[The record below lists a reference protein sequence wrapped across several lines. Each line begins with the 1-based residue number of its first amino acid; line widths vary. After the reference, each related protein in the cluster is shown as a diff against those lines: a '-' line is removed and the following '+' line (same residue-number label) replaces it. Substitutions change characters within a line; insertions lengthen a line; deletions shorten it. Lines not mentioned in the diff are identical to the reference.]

1 LGVWSRLKKAH
12 KNEEISPMSHM
23 RSRNHNRQQQDK
35 KEQQIRLMTYGSI
48 GLLFL
53 GLMGLLWVSLQ
64 PDVEPETAV
73 TTGSAQMGQLAPDFS
88 LPTLGGGETNLS
100 DYAGQ
105 VVLVNFWATWCP
117 PCKAEMPDINAY
129 YEARQDDGLVVL
141 AVNAQEDTA
150 TVSSFIEATGFSF
163 PVLLDSDGRVEQQ
176 YQVRSFPMTFVIDR
190 DGRVVYI
197 HNGLISPD
205 VLTAVLDPLL
215 S

>member
-1 LGVWSRLKKAH
+1 
-12 KNEEISPMSHM
+12 MSHM

-35 KEQQIRLMTYGSI
+35 KDQQIRLMTYGSI

-141 AVNAQEDTA
+141 AVNAQEDAA

>member
-1 LGVWSRLKKAH
+1 
-12 KNEEISPMSHM
+12 MSHM
-23 RSRNHNRQQQDK
+23 RNRNHNRQQQDK
-35 KEQQIRLMTYGSI
+35 KDQQIRLMTYGSI

-141 AVNAQEDTA
+141 AVNAQEDPA

-190 DGRVVYI
+190 DGRVVYV

>member
-1 LGVWSRLKKAH
+1 
-12 KNEEISPMSHM
+12 MSHM
-23 RSRNHNRQQQDK
+23 RNRNHNRQQQDK
-35 KEQQIRLMTYGSI
+35 KDQQIRLMTYGSI

-117 PCKAEMPDINAY
+117 PCKAEMPDIN
-129 YEARQDDGLVVL
+129 
-141 AVNAQEDTA
+141 
-150 TVSSFIEATGFSF
+150 
-163 PVLLDSDGRVEQQ
+163 GRVEQQ

>member
-1 LGVWSRLKKAH
+1 
-12 KNEEISPMSHM
+12 MSHM

-100 DYAGQ
+100 DYTGQ

>member
-1 LGVWSRLKKAH
+1 
-12 KNEEISPMSHM
+12 MSHM
-23 RSRNHNRQQQDK
+23 RNRNHNRQQQDK

-141 AVNAQEDTA
+141 AVNAQEDAA